1 MRRQEIR
8 IILVIA
14 AILLSGCTFHHTKE
28 IADLLNS
35 TNLYSS
41 FGTVPVDLSPYSK
54 CTIPLAMNI
63 VNDEKREDDFSLSDP
78 GATKHYINPRKLTA
92 HIVEYMTDALEKSN
106 VKRDQ
111 SSKKQI
117 KVSLKRVNWIEGF
130 ALYGALVDVQIEI
143 PEIDFIT
150 TYSSEV
156 TSIDNRRSTAY
167 AIHVLTWK
175 MINDPRV
182 KDYILCAKNPK
193 EESTVRESALDI
205 LKRRYT
211 SGEISKE
218 QFEQM
223 KRDIQ

>member
-1 MRRQEIR
+1 
-8 IILVIA
+8 
-14 AILLSGCTFHHTKE
+14 
-28 IADLLNS
+28 
-35 TNLYSS
+35 
-41 FGTVPVDLSPYSK
+41 
-54 CTIPLAMNI
+54 MNI
-63 VNDEKREDDFSLSDP
+63 VNDEKREDDLSLSDP
-78 GATKHYINPRKLTA
+78 GAVKHYINPPKLTA
-92 HIVEYMTDALEKSN
+92 HIVEYMADALEKSA
-106 VKRDQ
+106 VRRDQ
-111 SSKKQI
+111 SSKRQI